1 MNKREGLR
9 EPGRGSSLWCHF
21 LSPLSDTATI
31 VPRLRNPKRGDL
43 CIRPYQQSVH
53 KVCGD
58 LVELEGP
65 DSCAASPKR
74 RLGEASL
81 ERSEGVWRQKPGP
94 RPVGAWRAALD
105 SPWPVTRVPKLPLV
119 PQHLSARRPS
129 PTYRDQCPERPPVT
143 RAFVLLLTHC
153 PVLSSLSRMSGAED
167 EMTHD
172 GPRTNGEVPR
182 TTATP
187 SRTAPILPDICYT
200 LRRKVTAFLEQP
212 SDDQLARDTQA
223 QARVAMGVIKE
234 ALQSYTYHPP
244 PHHASYPQTNP
255 PTATI
260 KSRSPTTA
268 AKTASSSSSS
278 SSPASRPPRSPHR
291 RPNPP
296 PHPRSPSPRNA
307 SKQSTSRR
315 PTPSRKS
322 RPSSPPRPKP
332 TTSTSSA
339 TRCPCAPRSRR
350 TSATGRRCA
359 PCSWARGGRIRTAN
373 FWSILARRMGT
384 GRGL

>member
-1 MNKREGLR
+1 MGIWWNLRDLTPVPPPRKGDSGKRVWR
-9 EPGRGSSLWCHF
+9 EVREFGDRSRGRGPQGHGGRDRTP
-21 LSPLSDTATI
+21 PLARNTCAEAPTRATAPFRAPPI
-31 VPRLRNPKRGDL
+31 SNISRPMPR
-43 CIRPYQQSVH
+43 
-53 KVCGD
+53 
-58 LVELEGP
+58 E
-65 DSCAASPKR
+65 
-74 RLGEASL
+74 
-81 ERSEGVWRQKPGP
+81 
-94 RPVGAWRAALD
+94 
-105 SPWPVTRVPKLPLV
+105 
-119 PQHLSARRPS
+119 
-129 PTYRDQCPERPPVT
+129 PPVT

-153 PVLSSLSRMSGAED
+153 PVLSSLSRMSGAEE

-212 SDDQLARDTQA
+212 SDDQLVRDTQA

-244 PHHASYPQTNP
+244 PHHPSYPQTNP
-255 PTATI
+255 PTATT
-260 KSRSPTTA
+260 KSPSPTTA
-268 AKTASSSSSS
+268 AKTASSSCSS
-278 SSPASRPPRSPHR
+278 SSPASRPPRSPHHR
-291 RPNPP
+291 ANPP

-332 TTSTSSA
+332 TTSISSA

-373 FWSILARRMGT
+373 FWSILARRMGI